1 VYDVIVLGLGGMGS
15 AAAAHLARR
24 GRRVLGLER
33 FGPAHDRGSS
43 HGESRIIRQAYF
55 EGPAY
60 VPLLLRA
67 YELWAELEA
76 DTGAD
81 LLTLTGALMIGPQD
95 SRTVAGAVASARA
108 WDLPHEVLAATE
120 LRRRFPT
127 LAPGPGDVALHERR
141 GGFLRPE
148 AVVAAHLE
156 VAQRAGAE
164 LRFADPALGWE
175 PDGGGVAVRT
185 ASGTVRADH
194 LVVTAGPWA
203 PQVLADLGLPL
214 VVERQVQ
221 YWFDPR
227 GGTGAFAPDRHPVW
241 IWEEPGGTQFYGFPA
256 TSGPDGGVKA
266 AFFRRGV
273 PTTPE
278 TIDRA
283 VAPGEADDLRA
294 RLRRSVPD
302 LDAPLLR
309 ATACMYTTTP
319 DEHFVIDQHPSL
331 PQVTIACGFSGHG
344 FKFVSVVGEILAD
357 LALAGS
363 TAHDLGLFR
372 AARFADGAPQRAE
385 VDERASSTQAPSS
398 PR

>member
-1 VYDVIVLGLGGMGS
+1 MYDAIVLGLGGMGS

-55 EGPAY
+55 EGSAY

-67 YELWAELEA
+67 YELWSQLEA

-81 LLTLTGALMIGPQD
+81 LLTLTGALMIGPED

-108 WDLPHEVLAATE
+108 WDLPHEVLPAAE

-148 AVVAAHLE
+148 AVVSAHLA
-156 VAQRAGAE
+156 VARRAGAE

-203 PQVLADLGLPL
+203 PQVLAGLGLPL

-241 IWEEPGGTQFYGFPA
+241 IWEEPGGLQFYGFPA
-256 TSGPDGGVKA
+256 VGGPGGGVKA
-266 AFFRRGV
+266 AFFRRGA

-283 VAPGEADDLRA
+283 VPPEEADD
-294 RLRRSVPD
+294 
-302 LDAPLLR
+302 LR

-319 DEHFVIDQHPSL
+319 DEHFVIDRHPSL
-331 PQVTIACGFSGHG
+331 PQVTLAGGFSGHG

-363 TAHDLGLFR
+363 TAHDIGLFR
-372 AARFADGAPQRAE
+372 AARFAGRAAAAT
-385 VDERASSTQAPSS
+385 RG
-398 PR
+398 